1 MPKVVPKICIVDYD
15 LGNLRSVINSLEYA
29 TDCNVCVSNKKKEL
43 DSSDILILPGVGSFS
58 DAIGNLH
65 ERDLFDKLND
75 EVINRKKPLMAI
87 CLGMQLVMD
96 SSEEGGL
103 SQGFGWIPGKV
114 ARFKVSNEY
123 RVPHMGWDN
132 IQIKKRSDLFKGI
145 EQNPDFYFVHSYH
158 VDCDEEYV
166 VASCNYG
173 YEFTAAI
180 QKDNV
185 VAFQFHPEKSH
196 KNGLRLLTNYVDSIK
211 DQL

>member
-1 MPKVVPKICIVDYD
+1 MPKKVPKICIVDYGR
-15 LGNLRSVINSLEYA
+15 GNIRSVINSLEFS
-29 TDCNVCVSNKKKEL
+29 TDCNVCVSDNKKEL
-43 DSSDILILPGVGSFS
+43 DSADILILPGVGSFS

-65 ERDLFDKLND
+65 ELDLFDKLNE

-103 SQGFGWIPGKV
+103 SQGFGWIPGDV
-114 ARFKVSNEY
+114 TRINTSNEY
-123 RVPHMGWDN
+123 RLPHMGWDN

-158 VDCDEEYV
+158 VDCEEEYV

-173 YEFTAAI
+173 YEFPVAI

-196 KNGLRLLTNYVDSIK
+196 KNGLRLLTNYVDGIK
-211 DQL
+211 EKL